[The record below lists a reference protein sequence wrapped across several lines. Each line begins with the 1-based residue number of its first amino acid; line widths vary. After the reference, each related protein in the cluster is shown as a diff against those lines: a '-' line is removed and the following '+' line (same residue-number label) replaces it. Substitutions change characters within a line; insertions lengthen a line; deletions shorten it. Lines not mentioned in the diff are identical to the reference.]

1 MQKLSGAKT
10 IVAGCLI
17 VGMMAGAGAV
27 LVAQAVYRLQFLNT
41 SLFTVNENEDAAFHV
56 TIDDKPTGLPARVA
70 LRAFDAA
77 GALVGS
83 HDAVLLAGQSTTMR
97 IPGPGVFRTH
107 AQVVDSSPLDF
118 ALRRRVIAAVEVID
132 KLTAEI
138 RPTCS
143 FDPSGLP
150 GGR

>member
-1 MQKLSGAKT
+1 MEKLRRPKT

-17 VGMMAGAGAV
+17 VGVIAGAAAV

-41 SLFTVNENEDAAFHV
+41 SLFTVKASEEAAFHV
-56 TIDDKPTGLPARVA
+56 TVDDKPGGLPARVA

-83 HDAVLLAGQSTTMR
+83 HDAVLIAGQSTTMR
-97 IPGPGVFRTH
+97 IPGPGVFRAH
-107 AQVVDSSPLDF
+107 AQIVDASPLDLV
-118 ALRRRVIAAVEVID
+118 ARRRVIGSVEVFD
-132 KLTAEI
+132 NLTADI

-143 FDPSGLP
+143 FDPWGLP